1 MRTIILHYHLFK
13 NAGTSIDEILKSN
26 FKQQWIT
33 KEFKSAKDN
42 SDDVK
47 AWILDNPEA
56 IAFSSHTMTGPIPK
70 ILNTNIISIIM
81 LRNPIRRIISAYKFE
96 RNQKVDNWGANLAK
110 KVNFE
115 DYVVTRL
122 LKDGD
127 TQCRN
132 FQSERLATM
141 TLARAHQKERAIAAL
156 DSFSMVGIVEEF
168 EKSLT
173 LMESMLQDQFSDFKV
188 HLTHTNRSNDF
199 EIDFSPALNQLL
211 HECNKN
217 DKQVWKVG
225 RERLAASRRH
235 FLNTNAATSHTEA

>member
-141 TLARAHQKERAIAAL
+141 TLAKAHKIERAVTAL
-156 DSFSMVGIVEEF
+156 DNFSMVGIVEEF
-168 EKSLT
+168 EKT
-173 LMESMLQDQFSDFKV
+173 LILFESILQNQFENFKV
-188 HLTHTNRSNDF
+188 ESTHTNRSNEY
-199 EIDFSPALNQLL
+199 EIEFSPALNQLL
-211 HECNKN
+211 HECNNN
-217 DKQVWKVG
+217 DKQVWKAG
-225 RERLAASRRH
+225 LEKLKNSMNHLLASD
-235 FLNTNAATSHTEA
+235 TKTT

>member
-141 TLARAHQKERAIAAL
+141 TLAKAHKIERAVTAL
-156 DSFSMVGIVEEF
+156 DNFSMVGIVEEF
-168 EKSLT
+168 EKT
-173 LMESMLQDQFSDFKV
+173 LILFESILQNQFENFKV
-188 HLTHTNRSNDF
+188 ESTHTNRSNEY
-199 EIDFSPALNQLL
+199 EIEFSPALNQLL
-211 HECNKN
+211 HECNNN
-217 DKQVWKVG
+217 DKQVWKAG
-225 RERLAASRRH
+225 LEKLKKSMNHLLASDAKS
-235 FLNTNAATSHTEA
+235 T

>member
-26 FKQQWIT
+26 FKEKWIT
-33 KEFKSAKDN
+33 TEFKASEDN
-42 SDDVK
+42 SEEIK

-56 IAFSSHTMTGPIPK
+56 VAFSSHTMTGPVPK
-70 ILNTNIISIIM
+70 IHDTNIISIIL

-96 RNQKVDNWGANLAK
+96 RNQQVDTWGANLAK
-110 KVNFE
+110 QVNFE

-141 TLARAHQKERAIAAL
+141 TPTKAPNIERAMTAL
-156 DSFSMVGIVEEF
+156 DNFSMVGIVEEF
-168 EKSLT
+168 EKTLSL
-173 LMESMLQDQFSDFKV
+173 LESILQNQFENFKV
-188 HLTHTNRSNDF
+188 ESTHKNRSN
-199 EIDFSPALNQLL
+199 EYELEFSPALNQLL
-211 HECNKN
+211 HECNNN
-217 DKQVWKVG
+217 DKQVWKAG
-225 RERLAASRRH
+225 LEKLKKSMNNLHASD
-235 FLNTNAATSHTEA
+235 AKAT

>member
-13 NAGTSIDEILKSN
+13 NAGTSVDEILKRN
-26 FKQQWIT
+26 FNDQWIT
-33 KEFKSAKDN
+33 KEFKSSKDN

-47 AWILDNPEA
+47 TWILNNPEA

-70 ILNTNIISIIM
+70 ISNINIISIIM

-96 RNQKVDNWGANLAK
+96 RNQQVDNWGANLAK

-115 DYVVTRL
+115 EYVVTRL
-122 LKDGD
+122 LRDGD

-141 TLARAHQKERAIAAL
+141 TLTQAHQKERAIAAL
-156 DSFSMVGIVEEF
+156 DNFSLVGIVEEF
-168 EKSLT
+168 NNSLI
-173 LMESMLQDQFSDFKV
+173 LLESILQDQFSDFKV
-188 HLTHTNRSNDF
+188 QLTHTNRSNDL

-211 HECNKN
+211 HECNKD
-217 DKQVWKVG
+217 DKQLWKVG
-225 RERLAASRRH
+225 RERLAESMRYFLKTSAS
-235 FLNTNAATSHTEA
+235 TSHSDA

>member
-26 FKQQWIT
+26 FKDRWIT
-33 KEFKSAKDN
+33 KEFKPIKDN
-42 SDDVK
+42 SEDIK
-47 AWILDNPEA
+47 AWILNNPEA
-56 IAFSSHTMTGPIPK
+56 VAFSSHTMTGPIPK
-70 ILNTNIISIIM
+70 IKNINIISIIL

-96 RNQKVDNWGANLAK
+96 RNQQVDNWGANLAK

-141 TLARAHQKERAIAAL
+141 IPARAHQKERAIAAL
-156 DSFSMVGIVEEF
+156 DSFSIVGIVEEF
-168 EKSLT
+168 EKTLT
-173 LMESMLQDQFSDFKV
+173 LLESMLQDKFSDFEV
-188 HLTHTNRSNDF
+188 QVTHTNRSNDF
-199 EIDFSPALNQLL
+199 DIDFSPALNQLL

-217 DKQVWKVG
+217 DKQIWKVG
-225 RERLAASRRH
+225 RERLTKSMH
-235 FLNTNAATSHTEA
+235 DMLNANAVTPNL